1 MSASIWLKQKTS
13 KVYKSIAFIP
23 FLVVL
28 FFLLLSVSM
37 IYLDYSDT
45 GKDLKAAT
53 NWIRLKDP
61 STARTIV
68 SVIAAGLIS
77 LTVFSFSMVM
87 VVLNQAASQLS
98 NRVLDKLV
106 GNRFH
111 QFIIG
116 FYIGDII
123 YALLLLTSIRDVES
137 GIYVPA
143 LSTYL
148 LILLSVFAIFLFVL
162 FLHFIT
168 QTIKYTTIIRRIYK
182 QTLVSMKESCF
193 LETEPDIAPAQQGH
207 PVYSDR
213 AGVFETFDRQ
223 QMAKLARKNNCVITF
238 RYPTGHFVLENV
250 PIADVYCLKET
261 VTKELESHI
270 LSNISLVDE
279 PSVDIYFYSG
289 FRQLSE
295 IAIKALSPG
304 INDPGTAAESLRALF
319 ALLAYRYKHF
329 PDNNIRDKHGTVRVV
344 TKEMSFDEIF
354 QRYIVPVWDYGKD
367 DRNIRNQMIDLLL
380 QLQYIGKSATTQKFL
395 AQIQRKPFREDEY
408 PA

>member
-1 MSASIWLKQKTS
+1 
-13 KVYKSIAFIP
+13 
-23 FLVVL
+23 
-28 FFLLLSVSM
+28 M

-45 GKDLKAAT
+45 GRNLKAAT

-137 GIYVPA
+137 GVYVPA

-182 QTLVSMKESCF
+182 QTLASMKKLCY
-193 LETEPDIAPAQQGH
+193 LETEPDTAPAQQGY
-207 PVYSDR
+207 PVSTDKV
-213 AGVFETFDRQ
+213 GVFETFDRQ
-223 QMAKLARKNNCVITF
+223 QMTRLAKKNNCVITF
-238 RYPTGHFVLENV
+238 RYPLGHFVLENV
-250 PIADVYCLKET
+250 PIADVYCINGT
-261 VTKELESHI
+261 VSKELESQI
-270 LSNISLVDE
+270 LSYISLVDE
-279 PSVDIYFYSG
+279 PSVDVYFYSG

-304 INDPGTAAESLRALF
+304 INDPGTAGESLRALF
-319 ALLAYRYKHF
+319 ALLAYRHKHI
-329 PDNNIRDKHGTVRVV
+329 PDNKIRDMHGVVRVI
-344 TKEMSFDEIF
+344 TREMSFDEIF

-367 DRNIRNQMIDLLL
+367 DRNIRNQMVDLLL
-380 QLQYIGKSATTQKFL
+380 QLQHVGKSGITQEFL
-395 AQIQRKPFREDEY
+395 TKIQEKQFREDE
-408 PA
+408 